1 MANLKQRSTVS
12 STKRHVVVVLVVALV
27 LVLTG
32 CSGADPVSG
41 DTITGVVSEV
51 NGDLTTVTG
60 FVVLAPDGSS
70 HRFTPADGLLFEGGP
85 LPHLREHVITGQ
97 VVVVTFEQGPDGGL
111 IAVHVE
117 DA

>member
-12 STKRHVVVVLVVALV
+12 TTKRHVIAVLVAAVALAF
-27 LVLTG
+27 TA
-32 CSGADPVSG
+32 CSGSDPASG
-41 DTITGVVSEV
+41 DTITGVVTEV

-60 FVVLAPDGSS
+60 FVVLASDGSS

-97 VVVVTFEQGPDGGL
+97 MVIVTFEEGSDGRL
-111 IAVHVE
+111 IAVRVE
-117 DA
+117 DS

>member
-1 MANLKQRSTVS
+1 MANLKLRSIVRT
-12 STKRHVVVVLVVALV
+12 TKRHFLVVLVAAVILV
-27 LVLTG
+27 LAG
-32 CSGADPVSG
+32 CSGSDPLSG

-85 LPHLREHVITGQ
+85 LSHLREHVITGQ
-97 VVVVTFEQGPDGGL
+97 VIVVTFEQGPDGGL

>member
-1 MANLKQRSTVS
+1 MVNLKQRSTVRT
-12 STKRHVVVVLVVALV
+12 TKRHVLVVLVVAVV
-27 LVLTG
+27 LVLSG
-32 CSGADPVSG
+32 CSGSDPVSG

-97 VVVVTFEQGPDGGL
+97 AVIVTFEQGPAGEL

>member
-1 MANLKQRSTVS
+1 MANLKQRSTVRT
-12 STKRHVVVVLVVALV
+12 TKRHILVVLVAAAV
-27 LVLTG
+27 LALTG
-32 CSGADPVSG
+32 CSGSDPVSD

-51 NGDLTTVTG
+51 NGDLTTVSG
-60 FVVLAPDGSS
+60 FVVLAADGTS

-97 VVVVTFEQGPDGGL
+97 AVVVTFEQGSDGGL

>member
-1 MANLKQRSTVS
+1 MKQRSTVRT
-12 STKRHVVVVLVVALV
+12 TKRHVLVVLVVAVV
-27 LVLTG
+27 LVLSG
-32 CSGADPVSG
+32 CSGSDPVRG

-97 VVVVTFEQGPDGGL
+97 AVIVTFEQGPAGEL

>member
-1 MANLKQRSTVS
+1 MQQRSTVRT
-12 STKRHVVVVLVVALV
+12 TKRHVLVVLVVVVALV
-27 LVLTG
+27 LAG
-32 CSGADPVSG
+32 CSGSDPVSG
-41 DTITGVVSEV
+41 DTVTGVVSEV

-60 FVVLAPDGSS
+60 FVLMAPDGSS

-97 VVVVTFEQGPDGGL
+97 AVVVTFEQGPDGGL